1 MTSKRARP
9 RITSAPNPAAV
20 CAVVALTLRASHR
33 YGGKCSE
40 ALLALRAL
48 RVEKELRW
56 GEVRGAIDA
65 ITTNL
70 ERAAAAPITEDL
82 KPPPVRAPSPLLTNL
97 LAVVVRRRARLV
109 THAPCRHSH
118 PTPPSPPLLCSFSSS
133 HPTTPPRLERTVAGG
148 RCRRRGNL
156 RRCAAPARHP
166 RRRSRVRIPLPC
178 SSSPVVL
185 DR

>member
-1 MTSKRARP
+1 
-9 RITSAPNPAAV
+9 V
-20 CAVVALTLRASHR
+20 CAIVALTLRASHR

-82 KPPPVRAPSPLLTNL
+82 KPPPVRAPS
-97 LAVVVRRRARLV
+97 
-109 THAPCRHSH
+109 H
-118 PTPPSPPLLCSFSSS
+118 F
-133 HPTTPPRLERTVAGG
+133 
-148 RCRRRGNL
+148 
-156 RRCAAPARHP
+156 
-166 RRRSRVRIPLPC
+166 
-178 SSSPVVL
+178 
-185 DR
+185 